1 MASFKQ
7 VTLKDPVT
15 GEYLSPRVYGALEYE
30 VVEDGEVTPPYDMD
44 ADTLQGHPASDFL
57 LKTEYTPVD
66 LSEYLKTAT
75 ADTKYAAVD
84 HNHNGVYAPASH
96 THTTANITGL
106 DSKLS
111 GYDTEIASLKSSVS
125 NGKSAVA
132 SAITDKGVSTS
143 ATAPFDT
150 MAANI
155 RKIETGS
162 LVAYKDITTADGI
175 ISVQYE
181 DDLSGLADVGEK
193 VMTIRFSDK
202 FKGKI
207 LKSLSFI
214 ILCQYLRGVGWTSG
228 SCAAYCSDSP
238 TEYMYEAITD
248 EHARLDKH
256 EGGLYYRKS
265 DAVFQYT
272 RFAYNAE
279 SPMYDDY
286 RIIVYSVFAAFE

>member
-1 MASFKQ
+1 M
-7 VTLKDPVT
+7 
-15 GEYLSPRVYGALEYE
+15 
-30 VVEDGEVTPPYDMD
+30 
-44 ADTLQGHPASDFL
+44 
-57 LKTEYTPVD
+57 
-66 LSEYLKTAT
+66 
-75 ADTKYAAVD
+75 
-84 HNHNGVYAPASH
+84 
-96 THTTANITGL
+96 
-106 DSKLS
+106 S

-143 ATAPFDT
+143 ATASFDT

-155 RKIETGS
+155 GKIETGS
-162 LVAYKDITTADGI
+162 LVAYMDSTTADGI

-181 DDLSGLADVGEK
+181 NDLSGLAGPTEK

-202 FKGKI
+202 FKGKT

-214 ILCQYLRGVGWTSG
+214 VLCQYLRVAGWTSG
-228 SCAAYCSDSP
+228 SCDAYCSDNP

-248 EHARLDKH
+248 EHARLDKF

-272 RFAYNAE
+272 RFAYDAE

-286 RIIVYSVFAAFE
+286 RIVVYSVFAAFE

>member
-30 VVEDGEVTPPYDMD
+30 VVEDGEVTPPYDTN

-57 LKTEYTPVD
+57 LKSEYTPVD

-75 ADTKYAAVD
+75 ADTKYAA
-84 HNHNGVYAPASH
+84 ASH
-96 THTTANITGL
+96 THTTSQITGL
-106 DSKLS
+106 DTKLS
-111 GYDTEIASLKSSVS
+111 GYDSDIASLKSSVS

-143 ATAPFDT
+143 ATASFNT

-181 DDLSGLADVGEK
+181 DDLSGLADAGEK

-238 TEYMYEAITD
+238 TEYMYDAITD

-286 RIIVYSVFAAFE
+286 RMIVYSVFAAFK

>member
-30 VVEDGEVTPPYDMD
+30 VVEDGEVTPPYDTN

-57 LKTEYTPVD
+57 LKSEYTPVD

-75 ADTKYAAVD
+75 ADTKYAA
-84 HNHNGVYAPASH
+84 ASH
-96 THTTANITGL
+96 THTTSQITGL
-106 DSKLS
+106 DTKLS
-111 GYDTEIASLKSSVS
+111 GYDSEIANLKSSVS

-143 ATAPFDT
+143 ATASFNT

-181 DDLSGLADVGEK
+181 DDLSGLADAGEK

-238 TEYMYEAITD
+238 TEYMYDAITD

-286 RIIVYSVFAAFE
+286 RMIVYSVFAAFK

>member
-7 VTLKDPVT
+7 VTLKDPAT

-30 VVEDGEVTPPYDMD
+30 VVEDGEVTPPYDTN

-57 LKTEYTPVD
+57 LKSEYTPVD

-75 ADTKYAAVD
+75 ADTKYAA
-84 HNHNGVYAPASH
+84 ASH
-96 THTTANITGL
+96 THTTSQITGL
-106 DSKLS
+106 DTKLS
-111 GYDTEIASLKSSVS
+111 GYDSDIASLKSSVS

-143 ATAPFDT
+143 ATASFNT

-181 DDLSGLADVGEK
+181 DDLSGLADAGEK

-202 FKGKI
+202 FKGKT

-214 ILCQYLRGVGWTSG
+214 ILCQYLRVAGWTSG
-228 SCAAYCSDSP
+228 SCAAYCSDNP
-238 TEYMYEAITD
+238 TEYMYDAITD

>member
-15 GEYLSPRVYGALEYE
+15 GEYLSPRVYGAIEYE
-30 VVEDGEVTPPYDMD
+30 VVEDGEVTPPYDTN

-57 LKTEYTPVD
+57 LKSEYTPVD

-75 ADTKYAAVD
+75 ADTKYAA
-84 HNHNGVYAPASH
+84 ASH
-96 THTTANITGL
+96 THTTSQITGL
-106 DSKLS
+106 DTKLS
-111 GYDTEIASLKSSVS
+111 GYDSDIASLKSSVS

-143 ATAPFDT
+143 ATASFNT

-181 DDLSGLADVGEK
+181 DDLSGLADAGEK

>member
-30 VVEDGEVTPPYDMD
+30 VVEDGEVTPPYDTN

-57 LKTEYTPVD
+57 LKSEYTPVD

-75 ADTKYAAVD
+75 ADTKYAA
-84 HNHNGVYAPASH
+84 ASH
-96 THTTANITGL
+96 THTTSQITGL
-106 DSKLS
+106 DTKLS
-111 GYDTEIASLKSSVS
+111 GYDSDIASLKSSVS

-143 ATAPFDT
+143 ATASFDT

-162 LVAYKDITTADGI
+162 LVAYKDSTTADGI

-181 DDLSGLADVGEK
+181 DNVSGLGDAGDK

-202 FKGKI
+202 FKGKT

-228 SCAAYCSDSP
+228 SCDAYCSDNP

-272 RFAYNAE
+272 RFGYNAE

-286 RIIVYSVFAAFE
+286 RIIVYFVFAAFE

>member
-1 MASFKQ
+1 M
-7 VTLKDPVT
+7 
-15 GEYLSPRVYGALEYE
+15 
-30 VVEDGEVTPPYDMD
+30 
-44 ADTLQGHPASDFL
+44 
-57 LKTEYTPVD
+57 
-66 LSEYLKTAT
+66 KTAT
-75 ADTKYAAVD
+75 ADTKYAA
-84 HNHNGVYAPASH
+84 ASH
-96 THTTANITGL
+96 THTTSQITGL
-106 DSKLS
+106 DTKLS
-111 GYDTEIASLKSSVS
+111 GYDSEIANLKSSVS

-143 ATAPFDT
+143 ATASFNT

-181 DDLSGLADVGEK
+181 DDLSGLADAGEK

-202 FKGKI
+202 FKGKT

-228 SCAAYCSDSP
+228 SCASYCSDSP
-238 TEYMYEAITD
+238 TKYMYEAITD

-256 EGGLYYRKS
+256 ERGLYYRKS

>member
-30 VVEDGEVTPPYDMD
+30 VVEDGEVTPPYDTN

-57 LKTEYTPVD
+57 LKSEYTPVD

-75 ADTKYAAVD
+75 ADTKYAA
-84 HNHNGVYAPASH
+84 ASH
-96 THTTANITGL
+96 THTTSQITGL
-106 DSKLS
+106 DTKLS
-111 GYDTEIASLKSSVS
+111 GYDSEIASLKSSVS

-143 ATAPFDT
+143 ATASFEQ

-181 DDLSGLADVGEK
+181 DDLSGLADAGEK

-202 FKGKI
+202 FKRKT

-238 TEYMYEAITD
+238 TEYMYDAITD

-279 SPMYDDY
+279 SPRYDDY

>member
-30 VVEDGEVTPPYDMD
+30 VVEDGEVTPPYDMN

-57 LKTEYTPVD
+57 LKSEYTPVD

-75 ADTKYAAVD
+75 ADTKYAA
-84 HNHNGVYAPASH
+84 ASH
-96 THTTANITGL
+96 THTTSQITGL
-106 DSKLS
+106 DTKLS
-111 GYDTEIASLKSSVS
+111 GYDSEIANLKSSVS

-143 ATAPFDT
+143 ATASFEQ

-181 DDLSGLADVGEK
+181 DDLSGLADAGEK

-202 FKGKI
+202 FKGKT

-272 RFAYNAE
+272 RFGYNAE

>member
-7 VTLKDPVT
+7 VTLKDPTT
-15 GEYLSPRVYGALEYE
+15 GDYLSPRVYGALEYE
-30 VVEDGEVTPPYDMD
+30 VVEGGEVTPPYDTN

-57 LKTEYTPVD
+57 LKSEYTPVD

-75 ADTKYAAVD
+75 ADTKYAA
-84 HNHNGVYAPASH
+84 ASH
-96 THTTANITGL
+96 THTTSQITGL
-106 DSKLS
+106 DTKLS
-111 GYDTEIASLKSSVS
+111 GYDSEIASLKSSVS

-143 ATAPFDT
+143 ATASFNT

-162 LVAYKDITTADGI
+162 LVAYKDSTTADGI

-181 DDLSGLADVGEK
+181 DNVSGLGDAGNK

-202 FKGKI
+202 FKGKT

-214 ILCQYLRGVGWTSG
+214 ISCQYLSGVVWIAG
-228 SCAAYCSDSP
+228 SCDAYCSDNP
-238 TEYMYEAITD
+238 TKYMYEAITD

-272 RFAYNAE
+272 RFGYDTE
-279 SPMYDDY
+279 SPVYDDY
-286 RIIVYSVFAAFE
+286 KIEVYSVFAAFK

>member
-30 VVEDGEVTPPYDMD
+30 VVEDGEVTPLYDTNT
-44 ADTLQGHPASDFL
+44 ATLQFHPASDFL
-57 LKTEYTPVD
+57 LKSEYTPVD

-75 ADTKYAAVD
+75 ADTKYAA
-84 HNHNGVYAPASH
+84 ASH
-96 THTTANITGL
+96 THTTSQITGL
-106 DSKLS
+106 DTKLS
-111 GYDTEIASLKSSVS
+111 GYDSEIANLKSSVS

-143 ATAPFDT
+143 ATVPFDT

-181 DDLSGLADVGEK
+181 DNVSGLGDAGDK

-202 FKGKI
+202 FKGKT

-228 SCAAYCSDSP
+228 SCDAYCSDNP

-272 RFAYNAE
+272 RFGYNAE

-286 RIIVYSVFAAFE
+286 RIIVYFVFAAFE

>member
-30 VVEDGEVTPPYDMD
+30 VVEDGEVTPPYDTN

-57 LKTEYTPVD
+57 LKSEYTPVD

-75 ADTKYAAVD
+75 ADTKYAA
-84 HNHNGVYAPASH
+84 ASH
-96 THTTANITGL
+96 THTTSQITGL
-106 DSKLS
+106 DTKLS
-111 GYDTEIASLKSSVS
+111 GYDSDIASLKSSVS

-143 ATAPFDT
+143 ATASFDT

-162 LVAYKDITTADGI
+162 LVAYKDSTTADGI

-181 DDLSGLADVGEK
+181 DNVSGLGDAGDK

-202 FKGKI
+202 FKGENIKI
-207 LKSLSFI
+207 
-214 ILCQYLRGVGWTSG
+214 
-228 SCAAYCSDSP
+228 
-238 TEYMYEAITD
+238 
-248 EHARLDKH
+248 
-256 EGGLYYRKS
+256 
-265 DAVFQYT
+265 
-272 RFAYNAE
+272 
-279 SPMYDDY
+279 
-286 RIIVYSVFAAFE
+286 IIVYHIMSIFARRWMDIRQLRCIL

>member
-30 VVEDGEVTPPYDMD
+30 VVEDGEVTPPYDTN

-57 LKTEYTPVD
+57 LKSEYTPVD

-75 ADTKYAAVD
+75 ADTKYAA
-84 HNHNGVYAPASH
+84 ASH
-96 THTTANITGL
+96 THTTSQITGL
-106 DSKLS
+106 DTKLS
-111 GYDTEIASLKSSVS
+111 GYDSEIANLKSSVS

-143 ATAPFDT
+143 ATASFDT

-162 LVAYKDITTADGI
+162 LVAYKDSTTADGI

-181 DDLSGLADVGEK
+181 DNVSGLGDAGDK

-202 FKGKI
+202 FKGKT

-228 SCAAYCSDSP
+228 SCDAYCSDNP

-272 RFAYNAE
+272 RFGYNAE

-286 RIIVYSVFAAFE
+286 RIIVYFVFAAFE

>member
-30 VVEDGEVTPPYDMD
+30 VVEDGEVTPPYDTN

-57 LKTEYTPVD
+57 LKSEYTPVD

-75 ADTKYAAVD
+75 ADTKYAA
-84 HNHNGVYAPASH
+84 ASH
-96 THTTANITGL
+96 THTTSQITGL
-106 DSKLS
+106 DTKLS
-111 GYDTEIASLKSSVS
+111 GYDSDIASLKSSVS

-143 ATAPFDT
+143 ATVSFNT

-181 DDLSGLADVGEK
+181 DDLSGLADAGEK

-238 TEYMYEAITD
+238 TEYMYDAITD

-279 SPMYDDY
+279 SPMHDDY

>member
-30 VVEDGEVTPPYDMD
+30 VVEDGEVTPPYDTN

-57 LKTEYTPVD
+57 LKSEYTPVD

-75 ADTKYAAVD
+75 ADTKYAA
-84 HNHNGVYAPASH
+84 ASH
-96 THTTANITGL
+96 THTTSQITGL
-106 DSKLS
+106 DTKLS
-111 GYDTEIASLKSSVS
+111 GYDSDIASLKSSVS

-143 ATAPFDT
+143 AT
-150 MAANI
+150 NI

-181 DDLSGLADVGEK
+181 DDLSGLADAGEK

-238 TEYMYEAITD
+238 TEYMYDAITD

-286 RIIVYSVFAAFE
+286 RMIVYSVFAAFK

>member
-30 VVEDGEVTPPYDMD
+30 VVEDGEVTPPYDTN

-57 LKTEYTPVD
+57 LKSEYTPVD

-75 ADTKYAAVD
+75 ADTKYAA
-84 HNHNGVYAPASH
+84 ASH
-96 THTTANITGL
+96 THTTSQITGL
-106 DSKLS
+106 DTKLS
-111 GYDTEIASLKSSVS
+111 GYDSDIASLKSSVS

-155 RKIETGS
+155 RKIEIGS

-181 DDLSGLADVGEK
+181 DDLSGLADAGEK

-238 TEYMYEAITD
+238 TEYMYDAITD